1 MTKWIECVPN
11 FSEGR
16 RKEVVDEIVS
26 AILEVPG
33 VRLLDMEMD
42 PDHNRSVVTFVSP
55 TERAVEAAFRGIKK
69 AQELID
75 LNKHE
80 GEHPRIGAT
89 DVGPFVPLPGTSME
103 DCIKLAEKLGKRVWE
118 ELRIPVYLYGE
129 AARIP
134 ERQDLAYIRK
144 GEFEGLRE
152 AIKEDPSR
160 IPDFGERELHPTAG
174 ATAIGARKFLIAYN
188 VNLNTED
195 IKIAKKIAKRV
206 RAKGG
211 GLAFVKA
218 LGFELKERKMT
229 QVSMN
234 LVDYEKTPIFAA
246 YELVKMW
253 AQRFGVSVVG
263 SEIVGLVPEKALY
276 DVADFYLRLE
286 GFQPDQTIEAR
297 LREAPPYETYLLALS
312 SKSPTP
318 GGGSA
323 SAFSLAQG
331 YALLSMVGELT
342 LGKKK
347 YEEVHEKIRPHYIDS
362 LNRLKKAIS
371 LIEKDAEAF
380 NKVMEAFK
388 MPKETEEEKQERK
401 EAIEKAT
408 EEAIEVPFE
417 VMEEAFEGLKSA
429 LFIAQYGN
437 PNAVSDVGC
446 AVSQFEAAF
455 SGAKLNVLI
464 NISSLSDESRREY
477 WEKKIDEL
485 EGEFSPRTREV
496 MSKVHERLGID

>member
-16 RKEVVDEIVS
+16 REDVVNEIVS
-26 AILEVPG
+26 SILEVPG
-33 VRLLDMEMD
+33 VRLLDKEMD
-42 PDHNRSVVTFVSP
+42 PDHNRSVITFVSP
-55 TERAVEAAFRGIKK
+55 SERAVEAAFRGIKK
-69 AQELID
+69 AQGLID
-75 LNKHE
+75 LNKHK

-89 DVGPFVPLPGTSME
+89 DVVPFVPLPGTKME

-118 ELRIPVYLYGE
+118 ELKIPVYLYGE
-129 AARIP
+129 AALRP
-134 ERQDLAYIRK
+134 EREDLANIRR

-160 IPDFGERELHPTAG
+160 APDFGERELHPTAG
-174 ATAIGARKFLIAYN
+174 AVAIGARKFLIAYN

-195 IKIAKKIAKRV
+195 IKIAKKIAKKV

-211 GLAFVKA
+211 GLSFVKA

-246 YELVKMW
+246 YELVKIW
-253 AQRFGVSVVG
+253 AERFGASVVG

-286 GFQPDQTIEAR
+286 EFKADQTIEAR
-297 LREAPPYETYLLALS
+297 LRDAPPYEDYLLALS
-312 SKSPTP
+312 SKAPTP

-331 YALLSMVGELT
+331 YALLSMVSELT
-342 LGKKK
+342 LGKKRFA
-347 YEEVHEKIRPHYIDS
+347 EVHDKIKPAYIEV
-362 LNRLKKAIS
+362 LNHLKKSIF

-380 NKVMEAFK
+380 RMVMAAFK
-388 MPKETEEEKQERK
+388 MPKETEDERK
-401 EAIEKAT
+401 TRSEAIEKAT

-417 VMEEAFEGLKSA
+417 VMTESFKGLEPA
-429 LFIAQYGN
+429 HVIAEYGN
-437 PNAVSDVGC
+437 PNALSDVGC
-446 AVSQFEAAF
+446 SVSQFEAAF

-464 NISSLSDESRREY
+464 NLGSLSDEERKAYWRRNI
-477 WEKKIDEL
+477 KEL
-485 EGEFSPRTREV
+485 EGNFSSQAVEV
-496 MSKVHERLGID
+496 MKKVNERLGVA